1 MIASL
6 SRNGKILRASALAR
20 IGFNHQT
27 VTGHTTLA
35 SSKDATA
42 SKRFT
47 LNFRIADA
55 ILYPFL
61 REVLRPTW
69 FAMRL
74 PVPDHS

>member
-6 SRNGKILRASALAR
+6 SRNGKILRASAVAR
-20 IGFNHQT
+20 IGLNHQT
-27 VTGHTTLA
+27 ATGHITLA
-35 SSKDATA
+35 SSKAATA

-61 REVLRPTW
+61 
-69 FAMRL
+69 
-74 PVPDHS
+74 